1 MPDYNSGGF
10 HQGDDGAIFG
20 DPDGSSNGSVSDYD
34 NWDWKQIK
42 AAVYGMSSGV
52 STDAN
57 LAHARSIANP
67 QSLLDAANAFYHIQL
82 TLEGVTKS
90 LVDQAKALAG
100 DNGPWGG
107 TAADSFLDM
116 MTNFS
121 RQVKANADVL
131 SGGSTGDHSVP
142 HQLANNAIAFQS
154 AQNKLAEIDV
164 FYANEAQQMGVTP
177 MSDGLIPISQKPE
190 LVAMMTDDMRA
201 VLKNLAHSYQ
211 VTTDAIV
218 NPTPVTSPTDNPNGS
233 GDDNGLPDPNSDPNT
248 DANLGGG
255 SDSGLGDLGDNGNL
269 SDLSGYPNTG
279 LDSGSDS
286 GLGTGDGIGDVGD
299 LASLDGSGDPTSF
312 PGDLGLDGGADS
324 GLGSGDGIGDLGDLG
339 DLGSLDPSAIDS
351 ALNPLSFPGL
361 GSLSGLGS
369 SGLGADGESSLGG
382 LSTADPAAFG
392 DTGLNDGL
400 NDGLGNGLTDGLGD
414 GLTDGLASDA
424 LSPSQLATSSGMPYM
439 PGMGGTGANGAGL
452 TSEPTDASGLLDS
465 SADPWEGEEAPGDEV
480 GSELGTAA
488 GGEGLGTAGMP
499 YMPAMGGMGGASGA
513 GRDGAG
519 ERSDASGLLDGS
531 TEPWE
536 GAEESG
542 DDEAGSPT
550 GALPGVPYLPGF
562 GTTTGPATRATRGR
576 ADDRADTSTAE
587 NADENAD
594 ESTAESTDVNADVN
608 AGQGAVEPAAA
619 EGGTAA
625 EPAPGTAP
633 ETETATAAAPR
644 TAPVAVGSDGLPLT
658 ADHPGDHGD
667 DVDDGAEDFSAW
679 EAGTGAAG
687 FVPLLWA
694 LRGDRERE
702 ADPEQA
708 ESAEPRTTWQPD
720 RTATGSPAG
729 TGTAALGEAMCGDG
743 GPAPEEPEAPEESA
757 EAGEEPEEEPAARGI
772 ADLLVQHQSTWG
784 TVPGDSTA
792 TL

>member
-10 HQGDDGAIFG
+10 HQGDDGTIFG
-20 DPDGSSNGSVSDYD
+20 NPDGTSNGSVTDYD

-67 QSLLDAANAFYHIQL
+67 QSLLDAANAFFHVQR

-100 DNGPWGG
+100 DDGPWGG

-131 SGGSTGDHSVP
+131 SGGSTGDHSIP
-142 HQLANNAIAFQS
+142 HQLANNAISFQS
-154 AQNKLAEIDV
+154 AQNLLAEIDS
-164 FYANEAQQMGVTP
+164 FYADEAQRMGVTP

-201 VLKNLAHSYQ
+201 VLKSLAHSYQ

-218 NPTPVTSPTDNPNGS
+218 NPIPVTSPTDNPNDS
-233 GDDNGLPDPNSDPNT
+233 GNDDGLPDPNDGLGNDP
-248 DANLGGG
+248 DLGGG
-255 SDSGLGDLGDNGNL
+255 SDSGIGDLGDTGNL
-269 SDLSGYPNTG
+269 SDLSGYPNTDVG
-279 LDSGSDS
+279 S
-286 GLGTGDGIGDVGD
+286 GLGDGIGGDSD
-299 LASLDGSGDPTSF
+299 LAGLDGSGDPTSF
-312 PGDLGLDGGADS
+312 PGDLGLADGSDS

-351 ALNPLSFPGL
+351 ALNPFSFPAL
-361 GSLSGLGS
+361 GSLAGPGT

-392 DTGLNDGL
+392 DTGLD
-400 NDGLGNGLTDGLGD
+400 DGLGD
-414 GLTDGLASDA
+414 GLTGGLDDGLADGLSADA
-424 LSPSQLATSSGMPYM
+424 LSPSRPATSSGMPYM
-439 PGMGGTGANGAGL
+439 PGMGGSGANGAGL

-499 YMPAMGGMGGASGA
+499 YLPGMGGTGAASGA

-519 ERSDASGLLDGS
+519 ERTDASGLLDGS
-531 TEPWE
+531 SEPWE
-536 GAEESG
+536 GADEETG
-542 DDEAGSPT
+542 DDEAGSLT

-562 GTTTGPATRATRGR
+562 GATTGTTGR
-576 ADDRADTSTAE
+576 ADGRTGERVA
-587 NADENAD
+587 
-594 ESTAESTDVNADVN
+594 
-608 AGQGAVEPAAA
+608 EPAAA
-619 EGGTAA
+619 DEHTEGHT
-625 EPAPGTAP
+625 EEHTEEHPTAP
-633 ETETATAAAPR
+633 TAVSSDHGIAPD
-644 TAPVAVGSDGLPLT
+644 TAPHTASASLTAPTAVGSDGLPLS
-658 ADHPGDHGD
+658 ADGHGD
-667 DVDDGAEDFSAW
+667 DSAVAARPLADDGEEDFSAW
-679 EAGTGAAG
+679 EAGAGAGA

-694 LRGDRERE
+694 VNGDRERE

-708 ESAEPRTTWQPD
+708 ASAEPRTTWQPD

-729 TGTAALGEAMCGDG
+729 TGTPALREAMCGDG
-743 GPAPEEPEAPEESA
+743 GPEPEEPEEPEELD
-757 EAGEEPEEEPAARGI
+757 EAAEEPDEEPAARGI

-784 TVPGDSTA
+784 AVPGDSTA

>member
-10 HQGDDGAIFG
+10 HQGEDGTIFG
-20 DPDGSSNGSVSDYD
+20 NPDGSSPGSITDYD

-67 QSLLDAANAFYHIQL
+67 QSLLDAANAFYHVQL

-131 SGGSTGDHSVP
+131 SGGSTGDHSIP
-142 HQLANNAIAFQS
+142 HQLANNAISFQS
-154 AQNKLAEIDV
+154 AQNLLAEIDS
-164 FYANEAQQMGVTP
+164 FYADEAQRMGVTP

-201 VLKNLAHSYQ
+201 VLKSLAHSYQ

-218 NPTPVTSPTDNPNGS
+218 NPTPVTSPTDNPNDSGS
-233 GDDNGLPDPNSDPNT
+233 DEGLPDPNDGLGDTPDP
-248 DANLGGG
+248 GG
-255 SDSGLGDLGDNGNL
+255 SDSGIGGLGDTGNL
-269 SDLSGYPNTG
+269 SDLSGYPDTG
-279 LDSGSDS
+279 LGSGLDS

-299 LASLDGSGDPTSF
+299 LAGLDGSTDPTAF
-312 PGDLGLDGGADS
+312 PGDLGLDGSD
-324 GLGSGDGIGDLGDLG
+324 LGGTGDGIGDLGDLG

-361 GSLSGLGS
+361 GSLAGLSG

-392 DTGLNDGL
+392 DTGLD
-400 NDGLGNGLTDGLGD
+400 DGLGAGLGD
-414 GLTDGLASDA
+414 GLADGLADGLSSEA
-424 LSPSQLATSSGMPYM
+424 LTPSQLATSSGMPYM

-452 TSEPTDASGLLDS
+452 ASEPTDASGLLDS
-465 SADPWEGEEAPGDEV
+465 SADPWEGEETPGGDEV
-480 GSELGTAA
+480 GSELGAAA
-488 GGEGLGTAGMP
+488 GGEGLATTGMP
-499 YMPAMGGMGGASGA
+499 YLPGMGGMGAASGT
-513 GRDGAG
+513 GRDGAS
-519 ERSDASGLLDGS
+519 ERTDASGLLDPS
-531 TEPWE
+531 TAPWE
-536 GAEESG
+536 GEEESG
-542 DDEAGSPT
+542 DDEAGSVT

-562 GTTTGPATRATRGR
+562 GTTTGPTAGAATGR
-576 ADDRADTSTAE
+576 TTGRTTGGAEENAAAAGAGTTAE
-587 NADENAD
+587 A
-594 ESTAESTDVNADVN
+594 STDTT
-608 AGQGAVEPAAA
+608 
-619 EGGTAA
+619 TAA
-625 EPAPGTAP
+625 T
-633 ETETATAAAPR
+633 TTATATATATTGVPEPEPASASAAL
-644 TAPVAVGSDGLPLT
+644 TAPVAVGSDGVPLT
-658 ADHPGDHGD
+658 PDHQGD
-667 DVDDGAEDFSAW
+667 DGEEDFSAW
-679 EAGTGAAG
+679 EAGAGAGA

-694 LRGDRERE
+694 LRGDREHE

-708 ESAEPRTTWQPD
+708 ESAEPRSTWQPD
-720 RTATGSPAG
+720 RTAATAPSG
-729 TGTAALGEAMCGDG
+729 TVALGDAMCGDG
-743 GPAPEEPEAPEESA
+743 GPEPAEPEEPEEEQ
-757 EAGEEPEEEPAARGI
+757 EPDEEPAARGI

-784 TVPGDSTA
+784 AVPGDSTA

>member
-10 HQGDDGAIFG
+10 HQGDDGTIFG
-20 DPDGSSNGSVSDYD
+20 NPDGTATGSVTDYD

-57 LAHARSIANP
+57 LAHARSIADP
-67 QSLLDAANAFYHIQL
+67 QSLLDAANAFFHVQR

-107 TAADSFLDM
+107 SAADSFLDM

-131 SGGSTGDHSVP
+131 SGGSTGDHSIP
-142 HQLANNAIAFQS
+142 HQLANNAISFQS
-154 AQNKLAEIDV
+154 AQNLLAEIDS
-164 FYANEAQQMGVTP
+164 FYADEAQRMGVTP
-177 MSDGLIPISQKPE
+177 MADGLIPISQKPE

-201 VLKNLAHSYQ
+201 VLKSLAHSYQ

-233 GDDNGLPDPNSDPNT
+233 GDDNGLPDPNDGLNT
-248 DANLGGG
+248 DPDLGGG
-255 SDSGLGDLGDNGNL
+255 SDSGIGDTGNL
-269 SDLSGYPNTG
+269 SDLSGFPDT
-279 LDSGSDS
+279 
-286 GLGTGDGIGDVGD
+286 GLGTGDGIGGVGD
-299 LASLDGSGDPTSF
+299 LAGLDGSGDPTSF
-312 PGDLGLDGGADS
+312 PGDLGLDGATDS
-324 GLGSGDGIGDLGDLG
+324 GLGTGDGIGDLGDLG

-351 ALNPLSFPGL
+351 ALNPLSFPAL
-361 GSLSGLGS
+361 GSLPGLGN

-382 LSTADPAAFG
+382 LSSADPAAFG
-392 DTGLNDGL
+392 DTGLD
-400 NDGLGNGLTDGLGD
+400 DGLGD
-414 GLTDGLASDA
+414 GLTGGLDDGLADGLSADA

-439 PGMGGTGANGAGL
+439 PGMGGSGANGAGL

-480 GSELGTAA
+480 GSELGAAA

-519 ERSDASGLLDGS
+519 ERTDASGLLDGS
-531 TEPWE
+531 AEPWE
-536 GAEESG
+536 GAEESESG

-550 GALPGVPYLPGF
+550 GALPGVPFLPGF
-562 GTTTGPATRATRGR
+562 GITTGTT
-576 ADDRADTSTAE
+576 DRADGRTGERVAEPTAVAAAAAAAAAAADGNTAE
-587 NADENAD
+587 EA
-594 ESTAESTDVNADVN
+594 TAEGSA
-608 AGQGAVEPAAA
+608 
-619 EGGTAA
+619 
-625 EPAPGTAP
+625 APGTAGARP
-633 ETETATAAAPR
+633 ATASAAPASAPA
-644 TAPVAVGSDGLPLT
+644 TAPVAVGSDGLPLP
-658 ADHPGDHGD
+658 AGEHGD
-667 DVDDGAEDFSAW
+667 DSAAAARPLPDDGEEDFSVW
-679 EAGTGAAG
+679 EVGAGVGAS
-687 FVPLLWA
+687 VPLLWA
-694 LRGDRERE
+694 LNGDRERE
-702 ADPEQA
+702 ADPEQGA
-708 ESAEPRTTWQPD
+708 SAEPRTTWQPD

-729 TGTAALGEAMCGDG
+729 TGTTALREAVCGDG
-743 GPAPEEPEAPEESA
+743 GPEPEEPQEPA
-757 EAGEEPEEEPAARGI
+757 EAGEEPEEEPPARGI

-792 TL
+792 AL